1 MSTVKLLIE
10 SADGRGR
17 EFELSRPA
25 VIGRSP
31 TADVVLADESCSRHH
46 VRVVPEGGGCRFED
60 LGSTNG
66 TFVNGTRQ
74 ASGVLAD
81 GDRLLVGNTVF
92 RVQRARRDP
101 GATVVLEQALKDDAR
116 IVERLDVAQ
125 LVAGADD
132 EADPALLRA
141 LEQLLETGRGT
152 PDLHVLA
159 LALVDAAQRLLEP
172 DRTAMLVHRHD
183 GVDGRTPIV
192 VSRSELRLDPDRAFV
207 RECLAENKLL
217 LLEQTGKSSQYA
229 LVAPLRRGNEPL
241 ALLYVDR
248 RKKPFTPAQCA
259 LAARLVASGGSLM
272 HTADLH
278 ERLRSEVAR
287 QQRPDPA
294 DTRIVGES
302 PPLKDVLRHLRRNA
316 SAPGPL
322 LFVGETGTGKELFA
336 RHLHELSPRRNGP
349 FVSINCSATPDSQLE
364 AEILGRKRS
373 DAKAI
378 TEDQL
383 GAIERAR
390 GGSLFLDEIDAL
402 DLASQARLAAVL
414 RERSQ
419 RADGEPPLDVRLI
432 AASAHDLASLV
443 RTGGFHEELLAL
455 IATDTVVLP
464 PLRDRRD
471 DIPLLAD
478 HFLKL
483 HARRINRRARTLS
496 HDALRA
502 LSAYQWPGNIRE
514 LSNVIERAVMLSSGE
529 EVTAKLFPFPLD
541 PGDLALDNVEKIA
554 IERALAFCHYKK
566 GAAAK
571 ALGISWPTL
580 NKKIADYGIEI
591 PEKD

>member
-1 MSTVKLLIE
+1 MSTVKLVIE
-10 SADGRGR
+10 SQDGRGR
-17 EFELSRPA
+17 EFELSRES

-46 VRVVPEGGGCRFED
+46 VRVKPEAGECRFED
-60 LGSTNG
+60 QGSTNG

-74 ASGVLAD
+74 QSGVLAD
-81 GDRLLVGNTVF
+81 GDRLQVGNTLF
-92 RVQRARRDP
+92 RVRLSKRDP

-116 IVERLDVAQ
+116 IVERHDLGPL
-125 LVAGADD
+125 LVASA
-132 EADPALLRA
+132 APTDPPLLGA
-141 LEQLLETGRGT
+141 LEAVLETGRGT
-152 PDLHVLA
+152 PDLHVIA
-159 LALVDAAQRLLEP
+159 LALVDSAQRLLEP
-172 DRTAMLVHRHD
+172 DRAATLIYRHD
-183 GVDGRTPIV
+183 GADGRTPIV

-207 RECLAENKLL
+207 RDSFAKNELL
-217 LLEQTGKSSQYA
+217 LLEQTGKSSQFA
-229 LVAPLRRGNEPL
+229 LVAPIRRGDEPL

-248 RKKPFTPAQCA
+248 RKKPFTAAQCA
-259 LAARLVASGGSLM
+259 IAARLVGAVGSLL

-278 ERLRSEVAR
+278 ERLRSEVAKLH
-287 QQRPDPA
+287 RPEA
-294 DTRIVGES
+294 DETRIVGES

-349 FVSINCSATPDSQLE
+349 FVAINCSATPDSQLE

-373 DAKAI
+373 HAKAI
-378 TEDQL
+378 TDDQL

-419 RADGEPPLDVRLI
+419 RADGEAPLDVRLI

-443 RTGGFHEELLAL
+443 RAGSFHEELLAL

-483 HARRINRRARTLS
+483 HSRRINRRARTLS
-496 HDALRA
+496 QDALRA
-502 LSAYQWPGNIRE
+502 LTAYQWPGNIRE
-514 LSNVIERAVMLSSGE
+514 LSNVIERAVMLSSSE

-580 NKKIADYGIEI
+580 NKKINDYGIEI
-591 PEKD
+591 PDKE

>member
-17 EFELSRPA
+17 EFELSREA

-60 LGSTNG
+60 MDSTNG
-66 TFVNGTRQ
+66 TFVNGTKQ
-74 ASGVLAD
+74 ASGVLSD

-92 RVQRARRDP
+92 RVLLAKRDP
-101 GATVVLEQALKDDAR
+101 GATVVLEQALKDDAK
-116 IVERLDVAQ
+116 IVDRRGIAE
-125 LVAGADD
+125 LVAAGSSAAD
-132 EADPALLRA
+132 APLLSA
-141 LEQLLETGRGT
+141 LESVLETGRGT

-172 DRTAMLVHRHD
+172 DRAAMLIYRHD
-183 GVDGRTPIV
+183 GGDGRTPIV
-192 VSRSELRLDPDRAFV
+192 VSRTELRLDPDRAFV
-207 RECLAENKLL
+207 RECMAENKLL
-217 LLEQTGKSSQYA
+217 LLEQSGKSSQFA
-229 LVAPLRRGNEPL
+229 LVAPLRRGTEPL

-248 RKKPFTPAQCA
+248 RKKPFSAAQIA
-259 LAARLVASGGSLM
+259 LAARLVTAGGSLL

-278 ERLRSEVAR
+278 ERLRSEVAK
-287 QQRPDPA
+287 QQRPDETE
-294 DTRIVGES
+294 TRIVGES

-349 FVSINCSATPDSQLE
+349 FVAINCSATPDSQLE

-373 DAKAI
+373 HAKAI
-378 TEDQL
+378 TDDQL

-419 RADGEPPLDVRLI
+419 RAEGEPPLDVRLI
-432 AASAHDLASLV
+432 TASAHDLAAAV
-443 RTGGFHEELLAL
+443 KTGGFHEELLAL
-455 IATDTVVLP
+455 IATDTVMLP

-483 HARRINRRARTLS
+483 HSRRINRRARTLS

-502 LSAYQWPGNIRE
+502 LTSYQWPGNIRE
-514 LSNVIERAVMLSSGE
+514 LSNVIERAVMLSSSE

-580 NKKIADYGIEI
+580 NKKIGDYGIEI